1 MSKKGK
7 QERSQ
12 RPSFKSAGTDVT
24 RSMTAVALATLA
36 ATSGAQTRT
45 GFEPNNHVMGSQI
58 RLHEGIFNIH
68 VVPDVSPLTSV
79 QGMDVSSYQG
89 NVNWS
94 AAYSSGA
101 RFAYIKATEGNYYTN
116 SYFAQQY
123 DGSYNVGMIR
133 GAYHFANP
141 SSSSGA
147 NQAQYFV
154 AHGGG
159 WSNDGKTLPGA
170 LDIEWDPY
178 GSACYGLSQSSMASW
193 ISDFAN
199 TYHSLTTRWPVIYTA
214 NSWWS
219 QCVGTHLNLT
229 STDPLWVAS
238 YSSSVGTLP
247 YPWTIYTF
255 WQYAD
260 TGTFPG
266 DQNVFNG
273 SYSRLVAL
281 AK

>member
-1 MSKKGK
+1 MSM
-7 QERSQ
+7 EQ
-12 RPSFKSAGTDVT
+12 RFKDSGTTRTHRNPGAIRTVT
-24 RSMTAVALATLA
+24 TLALTALALS
-36 ATSGAQTRT
+36 ATAQSPT
-45 GFEPNNHVMGSQI
+45 ESALHNHAMGSQI
-58 RLHEGIFNIH
+58 RLHEGVFDIRVI
-68 VVPDVSPLTSV
+68 PDISPLTSV

-94 AAYSSGA
+94 SAYSSGA
-101 RFAYIKATEGNYYTN
+101 RFAYIKATEGNYYIN

-123 DGSYNVGMIR
+123 NGSYNVGMIR
-133 GAYHFANP
+133 GSYHFANP

-154 AHGGG
+154 SHGGG

-178 GSACYGLSQSSMASW
+178 GSSCYGLSQSSMASW
-193 ISDFAN
+193 IKDFAN

-214 NSWWS
+214 ASWWS
-219 QCVGTHLNLT
+219 QCVGTQLNLS
-229 STDPLWVAS
+229 STDPVWVAH

-260 TGTFPG
+260 SGKFPG
-266 DQNVFNG
+266 DQDVFNG
-273 SYSRLVAL
+273 SYSRLQAL